1 MKTIVVLTERNIKIF
16 FKDKGT
22 LFTSLLAPLILLVL
36 FILFLGDVYKDSF
49 LSCLPEGIAVTEK
62 QANGFAGGFLI
73 SSLLAV
79 CCVSVA
85 FCANMQMVQDKV
97 TGVIGDFTVAP
108 YKKSALSISYFLAT
122 AIITIAICY
131 IALCVGLIY
140 IACVGWYLSVGQVFS
155 IFLDVLLLSTFGTAI
170 SSVICHF
177 LKSQGGITAVSVTVS
192 SVYGFICGAYM
203 PISQFAKAIQ
213 TIVSFL
219 PATYGTG
226 LLRTHFLSG
235 VLESLNMPE
244 QAIEGVRDAFDAN
257 LYFFEN
263 QVSLGAMYAILCV
276 ALVVLVG
283 VFVLLNVV
291 RKKKSKK

>member
-122 AIITIAICY
+122 AIITISICY

-155 IFLDVLLLSTFGTAI
+155 IFLDVLLLSTFG
-170 SSVICHF
+170 
-177 LKSQGGITAVSVTVS
+177 TVS